1 MTDETRS
8 GEYDRMLLLEDLESL
23 REEMEEIGVTNLEE
37 VRRWLDAPPADRAHG
52 MVQRADLVALRAIR
66 ELMEDHGITTLAQLE
81 AQIAELNAG
90 LDTLGE
96 G

>member
-1 MTDETRS
+1 VTDETRS

-52 MVQRADLVALRAIR
+52 TVQRADLVALRAIR

-81 AQIAELNAG
+81 EQIAELHAG
-90 LDTLGE
+90 LDALGE
-96 G
+96 E